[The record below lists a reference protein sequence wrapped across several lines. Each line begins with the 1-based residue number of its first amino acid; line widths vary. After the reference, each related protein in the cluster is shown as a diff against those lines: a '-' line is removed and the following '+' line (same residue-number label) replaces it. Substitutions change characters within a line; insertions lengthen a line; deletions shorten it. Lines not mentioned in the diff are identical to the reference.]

1 MQTMQVVFS
10 IKRRSGD
17 TGEWQPVSI
26 NDLAGRQLVDMFT
39 SYDGQEVVAE
49 VIIGEERFYFAGTD
63 HWQERMSHKGKAVT
77 FAAGL
82 EILRERRPSLL
93 EEYIPTAEE
102 LAGIFGGTATADQ
115 PLTPTP

>member
-1 MQTMQVVFS
+1 MQPMQVVFS

-17 TGEWQPVSI
+17 TGEWQPVSV

-49 VIIGEERFYFAGTD
+49 VILGEERFYFAGTS
-63 HWQERMSHKGKAVT
+63 HWQERMSRKGKAVT

-102 LAGIFGGTATADQ
+102 VAGIFGGSSVVV
-115 PLTPTP
+115 